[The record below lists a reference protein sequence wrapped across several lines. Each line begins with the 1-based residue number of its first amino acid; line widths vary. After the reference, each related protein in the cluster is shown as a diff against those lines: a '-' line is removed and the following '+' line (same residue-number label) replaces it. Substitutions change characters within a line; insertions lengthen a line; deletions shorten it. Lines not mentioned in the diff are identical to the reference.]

1 MAVRRKPCSGNP
13 GIGALEP
20 QSSTG
25 NPGICWRSLKI
36 LKQPGGNCGLYDF
49 SGLDKILKY
58 KYEFEYVTPMD
69 LRERP
74 AMREIC

>member
-1 MAVRRKPCSGNP
+1 MTLTTPASSGTL
-13 GIGALEP
+13 IVA

-25 NPGICWRSLKI
+25 NPGIWWRSLKI

-58 KYEFEYVTPMD
+58 KYEFEYVTLMD

-74 AMREIC
+74 AMR